1 MKELSKKYKVYLF
14 CLGMLFVIGIIL
26 IIYSAD
32 QSNKRND
39 IEKHVDE
46 IISRD
51 DDLENKLELI
61 KNKDI
66 VTIGDNKYIEEQLQE
81 ININNV
87 YLDFQDKKY
96 LISYLNKYT
105 QIRTGYNTYQR
116 YYDYLNKKY
125 NITTDDGRPCWSSS
139 KLIAKVRNE

>member
-1 MKELSKKYKVYLF
+1 MKELSKKYKVYLS
-14 CLGMLFVIGIIL
+14 CLGMLFVIGII
-26 IIYSAD
+26 IIVYSAD

-46 IISRD
+46 IINRN

-87 YLDFQDKKY
+87 YLGFQDKNLLY
-96 LISYLNKYT
+96 LI
-105 QIRTGYNTYQR
+105 
-116 YYDYLNKKY
+116 
-125 NITTDDGRPCWSSS
+125 
-139 KLIAKVRNE
+139 

>member
-14 CLGMLFVIGIIL
+14 CLGMLFVIGIII

-87 YLDFQDKKY
+87 YLGFQDKKS